1 MTTNERALYIYN
13 ACRKAGMT
21 YAGAIGVL
29 GNLQGEASDFDSM
42 SVEGMYLNRY
52 GLSDEEY
59 TRRADAG
66 EKIHGDYDF
75 VHDSAG
81 YGIAQWTWYG
91 RKKNLLDFAKSQGK
105 SVGDLDVQIA
115 FMLKEMQTS
124 YPKTWEAVST
134 VGNGVE
140 SDLKRAVRL
149 CVTNYEKPANQQ
161 GAIEIRLRYAKDWAE
176 LIPDS
181 DGVNEKQDVT
191 EAPVETDTPTAGF
204 DRRKVIALAEAEVGY
219 IEKKNTNQLD
229 DKTANAGSN
238 NYTKYARDL
247 DAIGDFYNG
256 KKQGFAWC
264 DMFVDWLFVQC
275 FGVDNALTLLCA
287 KRGSSGAGCTYSLN
301 YFIAKGQY
309 HSRNEKPEVGDQI
322 FFGNVGN
329 SNHTGIVYKVDDSTV
344 YTIEGNT
351 SGASGVVAN
360 GGMVCKKSYARIYS
374 QIAGYGRPAYND
386 GFGGNS
392 VTETDKSTETPTET
406 IKPEK
411 TESTGDDTM
420 CTVKLPII
428 RQGTKS
434 GYVTAAQSLL
444 VKRGFS
450 VGSAGCDGD
459 FGSATLSAVKKFQT
473 KKKLEV
479 DGIVGANTWA
489 ALLAG

>member
-21 YAGAIGVL
+21 YDGAIGTL
-29 GNLQGEASDFDSM
+29 GNLQGETHDFDPTSC
-42 SVEGMYLNRY
+42 ETMYLNRY
-52 GLSDEEY
+52 GLTDEEY

-161 GAIEIRLRYAKDWAE
+161 GAIEIRLRYAEDWAE

-181 DGVNEKQDVT
+181 DGTDEKQDVT

-238 NYTKYARDL
+238 NFTKYARDL

-264 DMFVDWLFVQC
+264 DIFVDWLFVQC
-275 FGVDNALTLLCA
+275 FGVDNALSLLCA
-287 KRGSSGAGCTYSLN
+287 KRCSSGAGCTYSLN

-329 SNHTGIVYKVDDSTV
+329 SNHTGIVYKVDDTTV

-351 SGASGVVAN
+351 SGTSGVVAN
-360 GGMVCKKSYARIYS
+360 GGMVCKKSYARNYS

-386 GFGGNS
+386 GFVGNE
-392 VTETDKSTETPTET
+392 VAEKPTET
-406 IKPEK
+406 APAETAPTETEKPINAAA
-411 TESTGDDTM
+411 TT
-420 CTVKLPII
+420 CNVALPEV
-428 RQGTKS
+428 RQGDTNVAVAALQAALTYLGYNTKW
-434 GYVTAAQSLL
+434 V
-444 VKRGFS
+444 
-450 VGSAGCDGD
+450 DGE
-459 FGSATLSAVKKFQT
+459 FGSKTKAMLMAFQAEND
-473 KKKLEV
+473 LDP
-479 DGIVGANTWA
+479 DGICGRLTWA
-489 ALLAG
+489 KLFERS